1 MASLLNLGSRAMFAN
16 YAALQTIG
24 HNIANANTA
33 GYSRQQ
39 VELATSG
46 GQFSGAGFF
55 GQGVDVR
62 SVTRSH
68 DAFLQR
74 EATVSRAEAARDTA
88 RLDQLQ
94 RLENVFPTGESGL
107 GYAAGQLFNAFV
119 DVANRPQDA
128 AAREVVLARAEEL
141 ATRFQAADEQIDTL
155 QAGVQDDVRNSVAT
169 VNGLAQRVAQLNAQI
184 SATRGGGQPP
194 NDLLDQRDEYVRQIA
209 EHVQIT
215 TIAADDGSLGLFI
228 GGGQRLVLGSS
239 ALPLK
244 AVPDSFDPQRVRIAI
259 TEQGGDRLLPTD
271 TLRAGRIGG
280 LLQFQDEDL
289 TDARALLGQ
298 LASAVA
304 GAVNGQQAY
313 GLDLRNPPGAGAA
326 LFATGGPVALPAS
339 TNARNAGGGFIGTV
353 SLAVVDAAQLQASD
367 YELAPDATTPGNY
380 TVTRLS
386 DGLVRSVA
394 SGSTL
399 DGFSFTVGAPAPAA
413 TDRFLLQPASQ
424 AAGGMRRTLDRAAGI
439 AAASPV
445 TATVGVANTGT
456 ASIASLNVASSA
468 LNPALTANV
477 SFTNNAGAYNW
488 ELRDAS
494 NTLVSSGTGTWTA
507 GTPIA
512 LNGFELRLNGVPQT
526 ADTLQVRPTPY
537 PEGNNGNAL
546 SLLALRDLDVVGRVG
561 ATPGASVSSA
571 YAQAMAD
578 IGVRVQSAKSAQG
591 ISRAVADN
599 AESVRA
605 GESGVNLDEE
615 AARLLQ
621 FQQGYQA
628 AAKILQSAQTVF
640 DTLLNLGR

>member
-24 HNIANANTA
+24 HNIANASTV

-39 VELATSG
+39 VELASSG

-55 GQGVDVR
+55 GQGVDVTT
-62 SVTRSH
+62 VTRSH

-88 RLDQLQ
+88 RLQQLQ
-94 RLENVFPTGESGL
+94 RLENVFPTGEAGL

-119 DVANRPQDA
+119 DVANRPQDS

-141 ATRFQAADEQIDTL
+141 ASRFQAADEQIDTL
-155 QAGVQDDVRNSVAT
+155 QAGVVDDVRNSIAT
-169 VNGLAQRVAQLNAQI
+169 VNSLTKRVAQLNQQI
-184 SATRGGGQPP
+184 AATRGGQPP
-194 NDLLDQRDEYVRQIA
+194 NDLLDQRDQLVREIS

-228 GGGQRLVLGSS
+228 GGGQRLVLGNS
-239 ALPLK
+239 ALELK
-244 AVPDSFDPQRVRIAI
+244 AVPDSFEPERLRIALV
-259 TEQGGDRLLPTD
+259 EQGGDRLLSAD
-271 TLRAGRIGG
+271 TLRSGRIGG
-280 LLQFQDEDL
+280 LLKFQEEDL
-289 TDARALLGQ
+289 SDARALLGQ
-298 LASAVA
+298 MASAIA
-304 GAVNGQQAY
+304 AAVNQQQAY

-326 LFATGGPVALPAS
+326 IFATTAPQALPAS
-339 TNARNAGGGFIGTV
+339 TNARDAGGNFIGTV
-353 SLAVVDAAQLQASD
+353 GLTIADATQLQASD
-367 YELAPDATTPGNY
+367 YELTPDAATPGNY
-380 TVTRLS
+380 LVTRRS

-394 SGSTL
+394 NGATV
-399 DGFSFTVGAPAPAA
+399 DGFTINVGAPAPAA
-413 TDRFLLQPASQ
+413 TDRFLLQPSSQ
-424 AAGGMRRTLDRAAGI
+424 AAGGMQRVLDRATGI

-456 ASIASLNVASSA
+456 ASIASLTVASAA
-468 LNPALTANV
+468 LNPTLTANI
-477 SFTNNAGAYNW
+477 SFTNNTGAYNW

-494 NTLVSSGTGTWTA
+494 NALVSSGTGAWTA
-507 GTPIA
+507 GTPIS
-512 LNGFELRLNGVPQT
+512 LNGFELRLAGVPQT
-526 ADTLQVRPTPY
+526 GDTLSVQPTPF

-546 SLLALRDLDVVGRVG
+546 SLLALRDLDLVGRVG
-561 ATPGASVSSA
+561 TTPGATVSSA

-578 IGVRVQSAKSAQG
+578 IGVRVQSAKSSQS
-591 ISRAVADN
+591 ISSSVAAN
-599 AESVRA
+599 AESARA